1 MNRADPDAITE
12 YGDAL
17 TTDWRNQ
24 LMARVLIADDHTLI
38 ADAFQKLLEP
48 AYAVIGTVSDG
59 RALIVAARDLRPDVI
74 VLDIAMPL
82 LNGLDAAR
90 AIKKMDPSIKLVFV
104 TVTEDADIAAEA
116 FRAGGSAYV
125 LKRSAGAELMT
136 AMDEVLHHRSY
147 MTPLVTDGVVQSLM
161 RSRVDAKART
171 LTTRQC
177 EVLQLLAE
185 GKSMK
190 EAADILQISTAT
202 IAFHKYRIMEQL
214 RIKTSAELIRFAVHH
229 HLVS

>member
-1 MNRADPDAITE
+1 
-12 YGDAL
+12 
-17 TTDWRNQ
+17 
-24 LMARVLIADDHTLI
+24 MARVLIADDHTLI
-38 ADAFQKLLEP
+38 AEAFQKLLEP
-48 AYAVIGTVSDG
+48 ACDVVGTVNDG
-59 RALIVAARDLRPDVI
+59 RALIAAARDLRPEVI
-74 VLDIAMPL
+74 VLDMAMPL

-90 AIKKMDPSIKLVFV
+90 FIKKMDPSIKLVFV
-104 TVTEDADIAAEA
+104 TVTEDPDIAAEA

-125 LKRSAGAELMT
+125 LKRSAGAELLT
-136 AMDEVLHHRSY
+136 AISEVLKGRSY
-147 MTPLVTDGVVQSLM
+147 VTPLVTDGVVQSLM
-161 RSRVDAKART
+161 RGKEHDEKGRL

-202 IAFHKYRIMEQL
+202 VAFHKYRIMEQL
-214 RIKTSAELIRFAVHH
+214 GIKTSAELIRFAVHH

>member
-1 MNRADPDAITE
+1 
-12 YGDAL
+12 
-17 TTDWRNQ
+17 
-24 LMARVLIADDHTLI
+24 MARVIIADDHTLI

-48 AYAVIGTVSDG
+48 AYSIVGNVSDG
-59 RALIVAARDLRPDVI
+59 RALIAAARDLRPDVI

-90 AIKKMDPSIKLVFV
+90 AIKKMDSSIKLVFV
-104 TVTEDADIAAEA
+104 TVTEDSDIAAEA

-125 LKRSAGAELMT
+125 LKRSAGAELLT

-161 RSRVDAKART
+161 RSRDDKAPL
-171 LTTRQC
+171 LTARQR

-190 EAADILQISTAT
+190 AAADILQISTAT

>member
-1 MNRADPDAITE
+1 
-12 YGDAL
+12 
-17 TTDWRNQ
+17 
-24 LMARVLIADDHTLI
+24 MARVLIADDHTLI
-38 ADAFQKLLEP
+38 AEAFQKLLEP
-48 AYAVIGTVSDG
+48 ACDVVGTVTDG
-59 RALIVAARDLRPDVI
+59 RALIAAARDLRPDVI
-74 VLDIAMPL
+74 VLDMAMPL

-90 AIKKMDPSIKLVFV
+90 FIKKMDPSIKLVFV
-104 TVTEDADIAAEA
+104 TVTEDPAIAAEA

-125 LKRSAGAELMT
+125 LKRSAGAELLT
-136 AMDEVLHHRSY
+136 AINEVLKGRSY
-147 MTPLVTDGVVQSLM
+147 VTPLVTDGVVQSLM
-161 RSRVDAKART
+161 RGKESEDKGRL

-202 IAFHKYRIMEQL
+202 VAFHKYRIMEQL
-214 RIKTSAELIRFAVHH
+214 HIKTSAELIRFAVHH

>member
-1 MNRADPDAITE
+1 M
-12 YGDAL
+12 
-17 TTDWRNQ
+17 
-24 LMARVLIADDHTLI
+24 MARVLIADDHTLI
-38 ADAFQKLLEP
+38 AEAFQKLVEP
-48 AYAVIGTVSDG
+48 PYAVVATVTDG
-59 RALIVAARDLRPDVI
+59 RALLAAARDLRPDLI

-104 TVTEDADIAAEA
+104 TVTEDPDIAAEA

-125 LKRSAGAELMT
+125 LKRSAGAELLT
-136 AMDEVLHHRSY
+136 AMDEVLHRRSY

-161 RSRVDAKART
+161 RGREDEDKTRP

-190 EAADILQISTAT
+190 QAADILQIATAT
-202 IAFHKYRIMEQL
+202 VAFHKYRIMEQL
-214 RIKTSAELIRFAVHH
+214 GIKTSAELIRFAVHH

>member
-1 MNRADPDAITE
+1 
-12 YGDAL
+12 
-17 TTDWRNQ
+17 
-24 LMARVLIADDHTLI
+24 MARVLIADDHTLI
-38 ADAFQKLLEP
+38 AEAFQKLLEP
-48 AYAVIGTVSDG
+48 AYTVVGTVSDG
-59 RALIVAARDLRPDVI
+59 RALLASARDLRPDVI

-104 TVTEDADIAAEA
+104 TVTEDPDIAAEA

-125 LKRSAGAELMT
+125 LKRSAGAELLT
-136 AMDEVLHHRSY
+136 AMHEVLQDRSY
-147 MTPLVTDGVVQSLM
+147 VTPLVTDGVVQSLM
-161 RSRVDAKART
+161 RGREDEDRARP

-177 EVLQLLAE
+177 EVLQLIAE

-202 IAFHKYRIMEQL
+202 VAFHKYRIMQQL
-214 RIKTSAELIRFAVHH
+214 HIKTSAELIRFAVHH